1 VLFCVESLP
10 GKGKDKMNLCPPTP
24 GLNLHSSLPT
34 RTKLFQTV
42 KVTFSFGFALLCLTL
57 SLTNTGAQTREK
69 RAVAASEERVR
80 RVDENARA
88 SVDESGKVD
97 NAKQSVVVPPS
108 QVRKTALIYA
118 PRTENQAT
126 RNPTLTN
133 DIIIISRAPEA
144 ASVNRPLAVKAGA
157 AASNFPSIWPVI
169 GPLRSGVGMRSNPFG
184 GSSIEFHKG
193 QDIAAPTGTPVS
205 ATADG
210 VVVVAG
216 WVRGYGNGIY
226 IDHGNGISTR
236 YGHLSR
242 IDVVVGQTIK
252 QGQHLGLVGSTGRS
266 TGPHLHY
273 EVRING
279 QATNPLNYLP
289 PLPAPLAHA
298 AK

>member
-1 VLFCVESLP
+1 
-10 GKGKDKMNLCPPTP
+10 MNLCPPTP
-24 GLNLHSSLPT
+24 GGNLRSSLPL
-34 RTKLFQTV
+34 RANLFQRT
-42 KVTFSFGFALLCLTL
+42 KVTFSFGFILLCLSL
-57 SLTNTGAQTREK
+57 SLSTISAQTREK
-69 RAVAASEERVR
+69 RTAARSEERVR
-80 RVDENARA
+80 RVD
-88 SVDESGKVD
+88 DEAQAGIDEPGKVD
-97 NAKQSVVVPPS
+97 NAKQAVVVPPS
-108 QVRKTALIYA
+108 QVRKTALIYS
-118 PRTENQAT
+118 PRNENQAT

-133 DIIIISRAPEA
+133 DLVIISRAPEA
-144 ASVNRPLAVKAGA
+144 AAIRRPLTTKAGA
-157 AASNFPSIWPVI
+157 VSSNVPSIWPVI
-169 GPLRSGVGMRSNPFG
+169 GPLRSGVGMRTNPFG
-184 GSSIEFHKG
+184 GSSIEYHKG
-193 QDIAAPTGTPVS
+193 QDIAAPTGTPVN

-210 VVVVAG
+210 VVVIAG

-279 QATNPLNYLP
+279 QATNPLDYLP

-298 AK
+298 AQ